1 MIIRKVGII
10 ANITKEKS
18 AAYTASLREW
28 MLGRGLEVYLEEGIA
43 AKIGVFPGVDRKK
56 IGALVDLLVVFGG
69 DGTILRTA
77 RLVRDRD
84 VPLVGINLGTF
95 GYLTEVNLNEMFSA
109 MEVILSG
116 EVQIEKRMMLDVETS
131 GGEESAREGGTV
143 LNDAVI
149 SRGNLSRII
158 ELETSVD
165 GNYLT
170 TFKADGLI
178 ISTPTGS
185 TAYSLAAG
193 GPIVFPELDS
203 ILINPIC
210 PHTLTNRPI
219 ILHDHAEIKVTLWT
233 AEQGATL
240 TLDGQVSFTIKS
252 GDSVTI
258 RKSKHVT
265 TLVSSPHRTYLEI
278 LRTKLGWGGSQ
289 TAVAGKRQNA
299 HGTEHP

>member
-1 MIIRKVGII
+1 MPISPRKNQQRTRHRFG
-10 ANITKEKS
+10 S
-18 AAYTASLREW
+18 GCSGGDLRSIW
-28 MLGRGLEVYLEEGIA
+28 RKGIA

-131 GGEESAREGGTV
+131 GGEESAREGGDRSERCRHQPGQSF
-143 LNDAVI
+143 L
-149 SRGNLSRII
+149 RII

-170 TFKADGLI
+170 DLQGRWPDHLDAHRFDGPIPWPRAVPSFFPSSIRSL
-178 ISTPTGS
+178 STPS
-185 TAYSLAAG
+185 V
-193 GPIVFPELDS
+193 PIP
-203 ILINPIC
+203 
-210 PHTLTNRPI
+210 
-219 ILHDHAEIKVTLWT
+219 
-233 AEQGATL
+233 
-240 TLDGQVSFTIKS
+240 
-252 GDSVTI
+252 
-258 RKSKHVT
+258 
-265 TLVSSPHRTYLEI
+265 
-278 LRTKLGWGGSQ
+278 
-289 TAVAGKRQNA
+289 
-299 HGTEHP
+299 